1 VPTLDGH
8 VVLKI
13 PAETQ
18 SGRVF
23 RLQGQG
29 REVGARGGE
38 RGDLFCRV
46 VVETPVQAVGGA
58 ARAAAKIRRDAAPGR
73 RAARAAAEE
82 LSRRREGVLLTREP
96 GVIRTVIAG
105 ATGRMGRQLLRLLPE
120 FPNLKLTGAVAAP
133 GSVELGRDALELAG
147 LAPGGVFVSAELGT
161 LLGDA
166 ELVLDFSSAAVTGAH
181 LRACVGARV
190 PLLLGTTG
198 WPATFEQELAEAAKV
213 IPLLVAANTS
223 RGINVLLELVRQAA
237 AALPAEYDI
246 EISETHHRHKLDA
259 PSGTALALAQAAA
272 AGRGQSGPAVARRIT
287 ARHQHTTAVR
297 PDRLCCDAGWGRGR

>member
-1 VPTLDGH
+1 
-8 VVLKI
+8 
-13 PAETQ
+13 
-18 SGRVF
+18 
-23 RLQGQG
+23 
-29 REVGARGGE
+29 
-38 RGDLFCRV
+38 
-46 VVETPVQAVGGA
+46 
-58 ARAAAKIRRDAAPGR
+58 
-73 RAARAAAEE
+73 
-82 LSRRREGVLLTREP
+82 
-96 GVIRTVIAG
+96 VIRTVIAG
-105 ATGRMGRQLLRLLPE
+105 ATGRMGRQLLQLLPE
-120 FPNLKLTGAVAAP
+120 FPQLKLSGAVAAP

-161 LLGDA
+161 LLGEA
-166 ELVLDFSSAAVTGAH
+166 ELVLDFSSAAVTAAH

-198 WPATFEQELAEAAKV
+198 WPASFEQEIADAAKV

-272 AGRGQSGPAVARRIT
+272 AGRGQGGAAALAGSRLGASTPRQAGQIGLAVLRGGDVVGEHEVRFMGDGEQLRLGHTATDRSIFARG
-287 ARHQHTTAVR
+287 A
-297 PDRLCCDAGWGRGR
+297 LEAGAWLAAQTPGRYRMQDCFIK